1 MRAANLVVVTG
12 CVNTLPPP
20 PSVDGR
26 TQFVQDVWPELAACT
41 GCHAAQ
47 PAIDFLAP
55 GTADGAYDTLFSFQP
70 AIVDMKSPAASL
82 LVTMGKH
89 TGPALDGS
97 SLDVISRWLEREQTD
112 RAAPPAGTTTIGPI
126 DLQMGAPVSL
136 ELPAGA
142 HLAFVAT
149 AADGGVD
156 LQQLAITAGAQGL
169 HVVHPLF
176 VTHPVELPAVVDELD
191 RFGDVDATLAANE
204 TLALGGGEALFL
216 DFDPSVPLSISF
228 RTLEAP

>member
-1 MRAANLVVVTG
+1 MRAAILVVVTG
-12 CVNTLPPP
+12 CVSSLPPP
-20 PSVDGR
+20 PALDGR
-26 TQFVQDVWPELAACT
+26 TQFVDQVWPELGACT

-55 GTADGAYDTLFSFQP
+55 GTADGAYDTLFTFQP
-70 AIVDMKSPAASL
+70 AIVDMKSPSASL

-89 TGPALDGS
+89 TGPALDTS
-97 SLDVISRWLEREQTD
+97 SQQIVTAWLEREHGD
-112 RAAPPAGTTTIGPI
+112 RVGPAAGTTTIGPI
-126 DLQMGAPVSL
+126 DLQMGTRVSL
-136 ELPAGA
+136 DLPGGS
-142 HLAFVAT
+142 HLVFVPSVT
-149 AADGGVD
+149 SGGLD

-176 VTHPVELPAVVDELD
+176 VTHPVKLAAVVDELD
-191 RFGDVDATLAANE
+191 RFSDVDATLAAHE